1 MYRLYY
7 HPICPFSRKVRVHL
21 AAKEIGFELIQE
33 NFWERR
39 KEFIAMNPAGTIPVL
54 FDNANATVVSE
65 SSVIIEYIEEKHS
78 EESRNFL
85 GNSIAERAEVRRL
98 QHWFDQKFYNEVGKH
113 VLSERYFNRY
123 LPGVNSP
130 NSEILRVARRNLNIH
145 LSYIEYL
152 LESRK
157 YLACDHITVAD
168 FAAAAHIS
176 VLDYF
181 GDINW
186 NHYLPTKDWYSL
198 IKSHKIFGEVLK
210 DRIANV
216 MPPEWYSK
224 LDF

>member
-1 MYRLYY
+1 MYRLYH
-7 HPICPFSRKVRVHL
+7 HPLCPFSRKIRVHL

-54 FDNANATVVSE
+54 FDNQGTNLIIG
-65 SSVIIEYIEEKHS
+65 SSVIVEYIEEKNLDT
-78 EESRNFL
+78 RNFL
-85 GNSIAERAEVRRL
+85 GDTFAKRAEIRRL
-98 QHWFDQKFYNEVGKH
+98 QNWFDEKFFREVGIH
-113 VLSERYFNRY
+113 VINERYFNRF
-123 LPGVNSP
+123 LPGSHAP
-130 NSEILRVARRNLNIH
+130 NSEILHIARKNLIVH

-157 YLACDHITVAD
+157 YLAGEQISVAD
-168 FAAAAHIS
+168 FAAGSHLS

-186 NHYLPTKDWYSL
+186 NHHLSVKDWYCL
-198 IKSHKIFGEVLK
+198 VKSHKIFSEMLK
-210 DRIANV
+210 SRISKID
-216 MPPEWYSK
+216 PPDWYSK